1 MTISIVLVAII
12 FLFVGFITAL
22 LLQALKK
29 HDGRLVIDGDD
40 YFVAITTH
48 PEELKK
54 KSKIILKVISK

>member
-1 MTISIVLVAII
+1 MTISVVLVAII
-12 FLFVGFITAL
+12 FFFVGFITTH
-22 LLQALKK
+22 LLQALRK

>member
-1 MTISIVLVAII
+1 MTISVGLVAII
-12 FLFVGFITAL
+12 FFFVGFIATL